1 VKPRGSFAI
10 VRLLRQRSVIQ
21 QAVSFKRRMFKKN
34 RRQDAAR
41 RADRVLRCSFCNKTQ
56 DDVRKLVAG
65 PSVFICDECVEVCN
79 DIIADD
85 AGLSASA
92 EVKDGA
98 EPNQLSDIPVTGPA
112 VRCALCRM
120 PTPIDDGL
128 LIPNRGVL
136 CPGCID
142 EVEATAAE
150 RRQQDS

>member
-1 VKPRGSFAI
+1 VQSGEQYAS
-10 VRLLRQRSVIQ
+10 
-21 QAVSFKRRMFKKN
+21 RRMFKRN
-34 RRQDAAR
+34 RHQDATHGAEQ
-41 RADRVLRCSFCNKTQ
+41 VLRCSFCKKVQ
-56 DDVRKLVAG
+56 DDVRRLIAG
-65 PSVFICDECVEVCN
+65 PSVFICDECVDVCN
-79 DIIADD
+79 DIIAKD
-85 AGLSASA
+85 AALSASA
-92 EVKDGA
+92 EVKEGA
-98 EPNQLSDIPVTGPA
+98 EPKQRPDVPVTGPA

>member
-1 VKPRGSFAI
+1 
-10 VRLLRQRSVIQ
+10 
-21 QAVSFKRRMFKKN
+21 MFKKN
-34 RRQDAAR
+34 RRQDATHGAGP
-41 RADRVLRCSFCNKTQ
+41 VLRCSFCSKTQ
-56 DDVRKLVAG
+56 ADVRMLIAG
-65 PSVFICDECVEVCN
+65 PSVFICDECLTVCN

-85 AGLSASA
+85 AGLSARA
-92 EVKDGA
+92 EVKDGG
-98 EPNQLSDIPVTGPA
+98 EPKQRPDVPVTGPA